1 MEDPCSGVP
10 RLVRAPAL
18 KRGRGDAT
26 PLSER
31 VKLDRVLGLT
41 VTSSAALDCDP
52 SSGLVAYPAGCVLVL
67 YNTRKNRQQHILNVS
82 KKTITCLAFS
92 WDGKYLATGECG
104 HQPHVRIWDVA
115 EKTQVAEFPG
125 HKFGVTCVAFSPNL
139 KYVVSV
145 GTQHDMVVNVWD
157 WRSNTKLASNKVS
170 AKVKAVSFSSGGHYF
185 VTVGNRHVKFWY
197 LEYSRGTKYKPE
209 PVPLMGR
216 SAILGDQRNNYFCGV
231 ACGRGEC
238 QGSTFA
244 ITRSGLLCEFNSRRL
259 LDKWVELRSS
269 CANCISVG
277 RDCLFVG
284 CADGVVRCFSPS
296 TLHFLAT
303 LPRPH
308 PLGLDLAL
316 ATGGAPPPPPPSATG
331 SGPRHPHTVAL
342 CLDEMHRRLTC
353 VYNDHSLFV
362 WDVGDL
368 KRIGKCHSYLF
379 HSACIWGIENYPS
392 SKDLLPPGTFLTCS
406 SDDTIRVWNLDR
418 AAAAGSRNIYCPE
431 LLSIL
436 YMDPNLTFI
445 CDADFQGG
453 SSDKVD
459 TTYDG
464 KNGVRCLC
472 ISPDGKQ
479 LASGDR
485 TGNIRI
491 HQLGRTGAQ
500 EVCKIE
506 AHDSEVLCLE
516 YSGPPDE
523 GGRLLASG
531 SRDRY
536 VHLFDVEQE
545 YAFQQTLDDHSS
557 SITAVRFV
565 RAPGTLQ
572 MISCG
577 ADKSIVFRKAQQ
589 PSQGPPAFSRKHH
602 VVGKTTLYDM
612 EVDSSQEHILAACQ
626 DRQVRVY
633 ALASGKNTRCF
644 RGSPAEEGTLIKVAL
659 DPTGTYLATSCT
671 DKTLALYEYSTGEC
685 LASMLG
691 HSELVTGLRFSHDGR
706 HLISVSGDS
715 CIFVWRLPPE
725 VSQTIRSN
733 QAGEPLP
740 TVWQDARSS
749 LESDRD
755 PRSPSS
761 VAVARPLVSGS
772 PQEESPEYRFSLGPL
787 PSWAKKQMMEQQ
799 QQPLPPSSKPPAAPP
814 VPQPRGRWAQR
825 FDAARAIFENGK
837 ELPGSGGAAREGD
850 SSSAASGSVRME
862 DGDAEDEHSDTEGS
876 GSVLYPVPQDGT
888 TESVASFRVT
898 EADLPRRRPH
908 RRVYNSTPDLQSE
921 ANSEDEDSSSAAEL
935 RPLSLCVSTENLDKL
950 GQREHFMRANYES
963 LEQPVTPPSLTVTG
977 PSPRSSLSA
986 RHHRPSLETGS
997 LPSSVGG
1004 STSNSSRRR
1013 EELAQALNQARQKLN
1028 ALGWCSSKSSGD
1040 LLASTPEENLIRRTA
1055 SMTDISA
1062 RRRLTFST
1070 GDSVGLWSQ
1079 QQQQSHPHQ
1088 QPQQMQ
1094 PQQPPPS
1101 RGMLRSASL
1110 GALHMAGRRPPP
1122 PQVSDDSSSSDN
1134 ESPSKGP
1141 TQVVTPSGGRDWGGG
1156 RGHEGPRALV
1166 EPMLHGGRGGGGA
1179 GAGNAGAGAR
1189 PLPPNPAVAPL
1200 SRELCERVAQELARI
1215 TAYAIHVFQRVT
1227 MDVDLSPADRSAMT
1241 NTLAHGVLQAQQNLR
1256 PAAPPPVLAPPG
1268 AAPLWSAPSA
1278 EPPVFQ
1284 QFPAARRFAAA
1295 EPAPAPQPL
1304 GPKGGPLSQ
1313 SSSDLNALLQQY
1325 SEQLM
1330 KMVKEQMAKGD
1341 NKPSDS

>member
-1 MEDPCSGVP
+1 M
-10 RLVRAPAL
+10 RLDAVFEPLLPSTPEEESRLETAAL
-18 KRGRGDAT
+18 RR
-26 PLSER
+26 LLQ
-31 VKLDRVLGLT
+31 VKLERVLGLT

-52 SSGLVAYPAGCVLVL
+52 CSGLVAYPAGCVLVL
-67 YNTRKNRQQHILNVS
+67 YNTRKNRQQHILSAS

-104 HQPHVRIWDVA
+104 HQPHVRIWDVQ
-115 EKTQVAEFPG
+115 EKSQVAEFPG

-157 WRSNTKLASNKVS
+157 WRNNTKLASNKVS

-231 ACGRGEC
+231 ACGRGDC

-269 CANCISVG
+269 CANCITVG

-296 TLHFLAT
+296 TLNFLAT

-308 PLGLDLAL
+308 PLGLDLAT
-316 ATGGAPPPPPPSATG
+316 AGVAPPPPVVGGGGA
-331 SGPRHPHTVAL
+331 RHPHTVAL
-342 CLDEMHRRLTC
+342 ALDEVHRRLTC

-379 HSACIWGIENYPS
+379 HSACIWGIECYPHNGGGEL
-392 SKDLLPPGTFLTCS
+392 LLPAGTFLTCS
-406 SDDTIRVWNLDR
+406 SDDTIRVWNLER
-418 AAAAGSRNIYCPE
+418 GAASRNIYCPE

-472 ISPDGKQ
+472 ISPDGKH

-491 HQLGRTGAQ
+491 HQLQQAGAQ

-516 YSGPPDE
+516 YSPGE
-523 GGRLLASG
+523 GHLLASG
-531 SRDRY
+531 SRDRF
-536 VHLFDVEQE
+536 VHLFDAEQG

-557 SITAVRFV
+557 SITAIRFV
-565 RAPGTLQ
+565 RGGTGTGNSANTLQ

-589 PSQGPPAFSRKHH
+589 SPGCPPAFSRKHH
-602 VVGKTTLYDM
+602 VVGKSTLYDM
-612 EVDSSQEHILAACQ
+612 EVDSSQEHVLAACQ

-644 RGSPAEEGTLIKVAL
+644 RGSPAEEGTLIKVSL

-671 DKTLALYEYSTGEC
+671 DKTLALYEYATGEC

-691 HSELVTGLRFSHDGR
+691 HSELVTGLHFSHDGR

-715 CIFVWRLPPE
+715 CIFVWRLPPD
-725 VSQTIRSN
+725 VSQTILSR

-740 TVWQDARSS
+740 TSWQDARVS
-749 LESDRD
+749 LAAEERD
-755 PRSPSS
+755 QS
-761 VAVARPLVSGS
+761 VAVARPLVSTPS
-772 PQEESPEYRFSLGPL
+772 QEDDQLPEYRFTLGPL
-787 PSWAKKQMMEQQ
+787 PAWAKKQMME
-799 QQPLPPSSKPPAAPP
+799 PPAAATSKPPPGPP

-825 FDAARAIFENGK
+825 FDAARSIFENGGK
-837 ELPGSGGAAREGD
+837 EPPPLPLVGGSSSGRGGEGGD
-850 SSSAASGSVRME
+850 SSSAASGGSVRLD

-876 GSVLYPVPQDGT
+876 SSVLLYPPQDAKDG
-888 TESVASFRVT
+888 EGEPQAASFRVT

-908 RRVYNSTPDLQSE
+908 RRVYSSTPDLQSE
-921 ANSEDEDSSSAAEL
+921 ANSEDEDSSSAAEPL

-963 LEQPVTPPSLTVTG
+963 LGQPALTPTGAGNPSPSL
-977 PSPRSSLSA
+977 
-986 RHHRPSLETGS
+986 
-997 LPSSVGG
+997 GG
-1004 STSNSSRRR
+1004 SALLAAL
-1013 EELAQALNQARQKLN
+1013 EPELAQALNQARQKLN

-1040 LLASTPEENLIRRTA
+1040 LLAPEENLIRRTA

-1062 RRRLTFST
+1062 RRRLNFPASPA
-1070 GDSVGLWSQ
+1070 GGASKQ
-1079 QQQQSHPHQ
+1079 QQQWRARVG
-1088 QPQQMQ
+1088 PQLARG
-1094 PQQPPPS
+1094 PPCPGGAHAPARPGGV
-1101 RGMLRSASL
+1101 RG
-1110 GALHMAGRRPPP
+1110 RPPWRWAG
-1122 PQVSDDSSSSDN
+1122 V
-1134 ESPSKGP
+1134 P
-1141 TQVVTPSGGRDWGGG
+1141 TPAVP
-1156 RGHEGPRALV
+1156 
-1166 EPMLHGGRGGGGA
+1166 
-1179 GAGNAGAGAR
+1179 R
-1189 PLPPNPAVAPL
+1189 PLPPNPASAPL
-1200 SRELCERVAQELARI
+1200 SPRAVRAGRSGAGPHHLLRHTRLPE
-1215 TAYAIHVFQRVT
+1215 VT
-1227 MDVDLSPADRSAMT
+1227 MDVDLSAADRSAMT

-1256 PAAPPPVLAPPG
+1256 PAAPPPLLAPPG
-1268 AAPLWSAPSA
+1268 AAPLWPAP
-1278 EPPVFQ
+1278 EPPPPPVFQ
-1284 QFPAARRFAAA
+1284 QVPAARRFA
-1295 EPAPAPQPL
+1295 EPPVSL
-1304 GPKGGPLSQ
+1304 R
-1313 SSSDLNALLQQY
+1313 
-1325 SEQLM
+1325 
-1330 KMVKEQMAKGD
+1330 
-1341 NKPSDS
+1341 

>member
-18 KRGRGDAT
+18 KRGRADAT

-31 VKLDRVLGLT
+31 VKLERVLGLT

-67 YNTRKNRQQHILNVS
+67 YNTRKNRQQHILNAS

-115 EKTQVAEFPG
+115 EKTQAAEFPG

-269 CANCISVG
+269 CANCITVG

-316 ATGGAPPPPPPSATG
+316 ATGVGGAPPVVVGGGSAP
-331 SGPRHPHTVAL
+331 PRHPHTVAV
-342 CLDEMHRRLTC
+342 CFDEVHRRLTC

-379 HSACIWGIENYPS
+379 HSACIWGIENYPANG
-392 SKDLLPPGTFLTCS
+392 DLLPAGTFLTCS

-418 AAAAGSRNIYCPE
+418 ATAGSRNIYCPE

-445 CDADFQGG
+445 CDADVQGG

-472 ISPDGKQ
+472 ISPNGKQ

-491 HQLGRTGAQ
+491 HQLQRTGAQ

-531 SRDRY
+531 SRDRF

-565 RAPGTLQ
+565 RDSPPGTLQ

-589 PSQGPPAFSRKHH
+589 GQGPPAFSRKHH
-602 VVGKTTLYDM
+602 VVGKSTLYDM
-612 EVDSSQEHILAACQ
+612 EVDSSQEHVLAACQ

-725 VSQTIRSN
+725 VSQVISSN
-733 QAGEPLP
+733 QAGVPLP
-740 TVWQDARSS
+740 TTWQDASAALEAERDQRS
-749 LESDRD
+749 
-755 PRSPSS
+755 SS

-772 PQEESPEYRFSLGPL
+772 PQEESSPEYRFTLGPL

-799 QQPLPPSSKPPAAPP
+799 QPANSKPPTVAPPP

-837 ELPGSGGAAREGD
+837 ELPCGGAREGD
-850 SSSAASGSVRME
+850 SSSAASGSIRME

-876 GSVLYPVPQDGT
+876 GGVLYPVPQDGNGA
-888 TESVASFRVT
+888 EPVGSFRVT

-921 ANSEDEDSSSAAEL
+921 ANSEDEDSSSTAEL
-935 RPLSLCVSTENLDKL
+935 RPLSMCVSTENLDKL

-963 LEQPVTPPSLTVTG
+963 LEQPVTPPSLASAG
-977 PSPRSSLSA
+977 PSPGTRSSLSA
-986 RHHRPSLETGS
+986 RHHRPE
-997 LPSSVGG
+997 PSSLG
-1004 STSNSSRRR
+1004 SGSSRRR
-1013 EELAQALNQARQKLN
+1013 EEMAQALNQARQKLN

-1040 LLASTPEENLIRRTA
+1040 LLSANPEENLIRRTA

-1062 RRRLTFST
+1062 RRRLTYSS

-1079 QQQQSHPHQ
+1079 QQQQQQ
-1088 QPQQMQ
+1088 QPQQ
-1094 PQQPPPS
+1094 PQQQQQQHQSLTPMQ
-1101 RGMLRSASL
+1101 GMLRSASL
-1110 GALHMAGRRPPP
+1110 GALHMAGRRAAPV
-1122 PQVSDDSSSSDN
+1122 QVSDDSSSSSDN
-1134 ESPSKGP
+1134 ESAVKGP
-1141 TQVVTPSGGRDWGGG
+1141 TQVVTPSSGREWGG

-1166 EPMLHGGRGGGGA
+1166 EPMLHGGRGGGASTPGTP
-1179 GAGNAGAGAR
+1179 R

-1200 SRELCERVAQELARI
+1200 TRELCERVAQELARI
-1215 TAYAIHVFQRVT
+1215 TSYAIHVFQRVT

-1256 PAAPPPVLAPPG
+1256 PAAPPPLLAPPG
-1268 AAPLWSAPSA
+1268 AAPLWSAPPA

-1295 EPAPAPQPL
+1295 EPAPPAQPPPPVAPM
-1304 GPKGGPLSQ
+1304 GGPLNQ

-1341 NKPSDS
+1341 SKPSDST